1 MKKGR
6 KDKVKIKKGWYALFV
21 VPILIPFV
29 VTVIIPFF
37 QGVRFAFVDWNG
49 MSKSEKI
56 YVGFQNFINVFK
68 DPEFMSSMG
77 RTTMFT
83 LITVVLVNV
92 LALAFAV
99 WVTSEIKFKNP
110 GRAML
115 FMPYLIGGLILGY
128 VWKYVL
134 GQGMTLLAANTGNET
149 LFFNWLSDP
158 NYAFY
163 AMIVVAT
170 WQMAGYMMVIYIAGL
185 EAISGDVLEAS
196 KIDGANGWKEF
207 IHIKLPLLMP
217 SITICLF
224 LTLSNCFKI
233 YDVNVSLTGG
243 GPAMAT
249 EMISMNI
256 YNEIFVKSNFGF
268 GQAKAIVFFLIVAVI
283 TFLQVRATSS
293 KEVEI

>member
-1 MKKGR
+1 M
-6 KDKVKIKKGWYALFV
+6 KIKKSWYLLFV
-21 VPILIPFV
+21 LPILIPFV

-37 QGVRFAFVDWNG
+37 QGIAFSFVEWNG
-49 MSKSEKI
+49 MSKTPKVF
-56 YVGFQNFINVFK
+56 VGLQNFADVFK
-68 DPEFMSSMG
+68 DARFITSMG
-77 RTTMFT
+77 RTTVFT
-83 LITVVLVNV
+83 LITVVLVN
-92 LALAFAV
+92 LFALAFAV
-99 WVTSEIKFKNP
+99 WVTSEIKFRNP

-134 GQGMTLLAANTGNET
+134 GQGMDILAANTGNT
-149 LFFNWLSDP
+149 SLFFNWLSKP
-158 NYAFY
+158 KYAFD

-185 EAISGDVLEAS
+185 EAISGDVLEAA
-196 KIDGANGWKEF
+196 KIDGATAWEEL

-243 GPAMAT
+243 GPANST

-256 YNEIFVKSNFGF
+256 YNEIFVQSHFGL
-268 GQAKAIVFFLIVAVI
+268 GQAKAIVFFFIVAII
-283 TFLQVRATSS
+283 TFLQVRITSS

>member
-1 MKKGR
+1 M
-6 KDKVKIKKGWYALFV
+6 KIKKGWYVLFV
-21 VPILIPFV
+21 LPIMIPFV

-37 QGVRFAFVDWNG
+37 QGIAFSFVEWDG
-49 MSKSEKI
+49 MSKSAKI
-56 YVGFQNFINVFK
+56 FVGLQNFIDVFK
-68 DPEFMSSMG
+68 DARFMTSMG
-77 RTTMFT
+77 STTLFT
-83 LITVVLVNV
+83 VITVVLVNV
-92 LALAFAV
+92 FALAFAV

-134 GQGMTLLAANTGNET
+134 GQGMTLLAENTGNTT

-158 NYAFY
+158 KFAFI

-170 WQMAGYMMVIYIAGL
+170 WQMAGYMMVIYVAGL
-185 EAISGDVLEAS
+185 EAISGDVLEAAQ
-196 KIDGANGWKEF
+196 IDGATGWEEF

-243 GPAMAT
+243 GPANAT
-249 EMISMNI
+249 EMISLNI
-256 YNEIFVKSNFGF
+256 FNEIFVQSHFGL
-268 GQAKAIVFFLIVAVI
+268 GQAKAIVFFAIVAVI
-283 TFLQVRATSS
+283 TFLQVRITS
-293 KEVEI
+293 KREVEI

>member
-1 MKKGR
+1 M
-6 KDKVKIKKGWYALFV
+6 KIKKGWYVLFV
-21 VPILIPFV
+21 LPILIPFV
-29 VTVIIPFF
+29 VTVILPFF
-37 QGVRFAFVDWNG
+37 QGIAFSFVEWDG
-49 MSKSEKI
+49 MSKSQKI
-56 YVGFQNFINVFK
+56 FVGLQNYIDVFK
-68 DPEFMSSMG
+68 DTRFLTSMG
-77 RTTMFT
+77 STTVFT
-83 LITVVLVNV
+83 IITVALVN
-92 LALAFAV
+92 LFALAFAV

-134 GQGMTLLAANTGNET
+134 GQGMTLLAENTGNTT

-158 NYAFY
+158 KFAFI

-170 WQMAGYMMVIYIAGL
+170 WQMAGYMMVIYVAGL
-185 EAISGDVLEAS
+185 EAISGDVLEAA
-196 KIDGANGWKEF
+196 KIDGATDWQEF

-243 GPAMAT
+243 GPANST
-249 EMISMNI
+249 EMISLNI
-256 YNEIFVKSNFGF
+256 FNEIFVQSHFGL
-268 GQAKAIVFFLIVAVI
+268 GQAKAIVFFAIVAVI
-283 TFLQVRATSS
+283 TFLQVRITS
-293 KEVEI
+293 KREVEL

>member
-1 MKKGR
+1 MKP
-6 KDKVKIKKGWYALFV
+6 KKSWYVLFV
-21 VPILIPFV
+21 APILIPFV
-29 VTVIIPFF
+29 LTVIVPFF
-37 QGVRFAFVDWNG
+37 QGIAYSFVEWNG
-49 MSKSEKI
+49 MSKSAKI
-56 YVGFQNFINVFK
+56 FVGLQNYVDVFK
-68 DPEFMSSMG
+68 DSRFIASMG
-77 RTTMFT
+77 RTTLFT
-83 LITVVLVNV
+83 VITVVLVN
-92 LALAFAV
+92 LFALAFAV

-128 VWKYVL
+128 IWKYAL

-158 NYAFY
+158 KYAFA

-185 EAISGDVLEAS
+185 EAISGDVIEAAHV
-196 KIDGANGWKEF
+196 DGATNWKEF
-207 IHIKLPLLMP
+207 TRIKLPLLMP
-217 SITICLF
+217 SITVCLF

-243 GPAMAT
+243 GPANAT

-256 YNEIFVKSNFGF
+256 YNEIFVQSHFGL
-268 GQAKAIVFFLIVAVI
+268 GQAKAIVFFFIVAVI
-283 TFLQVRATSS
+283 TFLQVKFTSS
-293 KEVEI
+293 KEVEL

>member
-1 MKKGR
+1 M
-6 KDKVKIKKGWYALFV
+6 KIKKKWYVLFV
-21 VPILIPFV
+21 LPILIPFIF
-29 VTVIIPFF
+29 TVILPFF
-37 QGVRFAFVDWNG
+37 QGIAFSFVEWNG
-49 MSKSEKI
+49 LAKVEKI
-56 YVGFQNFINVFK
+56 FVGFQNYIDVFK
-68 DPEFMSSMG
+68 DSRFITSLG
-77 RTTMFT
+77 RTSVFT

-92 LALAFAV
+92 IALAFAT
-99 WVTSEIKFKNP
+99 WVTSEIKFRNT

-134 GQGMTLLAANTGNET
+134 GQGMTLIAANTGNNT

-158 NYAFY
+158 KFAFI

-170 WQMAGYMMVIYIAGL
+170 WQMSGYMMVIYIAGL
-185 EAISGDVLEAS
+185 EAISGDVLEAA
-196 KIDGANGWKEF
+196 KMDGASAWKEF

-243 GPAMAT
+243 GPANAT
-249 EMISMNI
+249 EMISLNI
-256 YNEIFVKSNFGF
+256 YNEIFVQSNFGL
-268 GQAKAIVFFLIVAVI
+268 GQAKAIIFFFIVAFI
-283 TFLQVRATSS
+283 TFLQVRMTSK

>member
-1 MKKGR
+1 MKL
-6 KDKVKIKKGWYALFV
+6 KKRWYAVFV
-21 VPILIPFV
+21 IPILIPFIL
-29 VTVIIPFF
+29 TVIVPFF
-37 QGVRFAFVDWNG
+37 QGIAFSFVEWNG
-49 MSKSEKI
+49 LAKTPKI
-56 YVGFQNFINVFK
+56 FVGLQNFANVFK
-68 DPEFMSSMG
+68 DQRFMDALG
-77 RTTMFT
+77 RTSLFT
-83 LITVVLVNV
+83 IITVVLVNV
-92 LALAFAV
+92 FALAFAV

-134 GQGMTLLAANTGNET
+134 GQGMTLLAASTGNDS

-158 NYAFY
+158 KFSFI
-163 AMIVVAT
+163 AMIVVST

-196 KIDGANGWKEF
+196 KMDGASGWKEF
-207 IHIKLPLLMP
+207 LHIKLPLLMP

-243 GPAMAT
+243 GPANAT
-249 EMISMNI
+249 EMISLNI
-256 YNEIFVKSNFGF
+256 YNEIFVQSNFGL
-268 GQAKAIVFFLIVAVI
+268 GQAKAIVFFFIVAVI

>member
-1 MKKGR
+1 
-6 KDKVKIKKGWYALFV
+6 VKIKKGWYVLFV
-21 VPILIPFV
+21 LPILIPFV
-29 VTVIIPFF
+29 VTVILPFF
-37 QGVRFAFVDWNG
+37 QGIAFSFVEWDG
-49 MSKSEKI
+49 MSKSQKI
-56 YVGFQNFINVFK
+56 FVGLQNYIDVFK
-68 DPEFMSSMG
+68 DTRFLTSMG
-77 RTTMFT
+77 STTVFT
-83 LITVVLVNV
+83 IITVALVN
-92 LALAFAV
+92 LFALAFAV

-134 GQGMTLLAANTGNET
+134 GQGMTLLAENTGNTT

-158 NYAFY
+158 KFAFI

-170 WQMAGYMMVIYIAGL
+170 WQMAGYMMVIYVAGL
-185 EAISGDVLEAS
+185 EAISGDVLEAA
-196 KIDGANGWKEF
+196 KIDGATDWQEF

-243 GPAMAT
+243 GPANAT
-249 EMISMNI
+249 EMISLNI
-256 YNEIFVKSNFGF
+256 FNEIFVQSHFGL
-268 GQAKAIVFFLIVAVI
+268 GQAKAIVFFAIVAVI
-283 TFLQVRATSS
+283 TFLQVRITS
-293 KEVEI
+293 KREVEL

>member
-1 MKKGR
+1 M
-6 KDKVKIKKGWYALFV
+6 KIKKGWYVLFV
-21 VPILIPFV
+21 LPIMIPFV

-37 QGVRFAFVDWNG
+37 QGIAFSFVEWDG
-49 MSKSEKI
+49 MSKSAKI
-56 YVGFQNFINVFK
+56 FVGLQNYIDVFK
-68 DPEFMSSMG
+68 DARFMTSMG
-77 RTTMFT
+77 STTVFT
-83 LITVVLVNV
+83 VITVVLVNV
-92 LALAFAV
+92 FALAFAV

-134 GQGMTLLAANTGNET
+134 GQGMTLLAENTGNTT

-158 NYAFY
+158 KFAFI

-170 WQMAGYMMVIYIAGL
+170 WQMAGYMMVIYVAGL
-185 EAISGDVLEAS
+185 EAISGDVLEAAQ
-196 KIDGANGWKEF
+196 IDGATGWEEF

-243 GPAMAT
+243 GPANAT
-249 EMISMNI
+249 EMISLNI
-256 YNEIFVKSNFGF
+256 FNEIFVQSHFGL
-268 GQAKAIVFFLIVAVI
+268 GQAKAIVFFAIVAVI
-283 TFLQVRATSS
+283 TFLQVRITS
-293 KEVEI
+293 KREVEI